1 MTASCTKLVLKQ
13 GLTGQLDKKGDLGL
27 PRNREISSK
36 NPAGLN
42 TQMVEH
48 SDGAQG
54 LQDTL
59 SGFITPLGWPKNE
72 FQSREPASSL
82 LHAFPK
88 KLKSEDKEHSRQLQR
103 ASPLCLENLYSSP
116 KVTTSRKFS
125 LIIPGGKP

>member
-1 MTASCTKLVLKQ
+1 MKLCFSVTASHTKLILKQ

-36 NPAGLN
+36 DPAGLN

-59 SGFITPLGWPKNE
+59 SGFVMPLGRPKRE
-72 FQSREPASSL
+72 FKSIETSL
-82 LHAFPK
+82 QPSPCLPPK
-88 KLKSEDKEHSRQLQR
+88 TEVQGQR
-103 ASPLCLENLYSSP
+103 AQQAAAESIYSL
-116 KVTTSRKFS
+116 SRKS
-125 LIIPGGKP
+125 ILQPPNHHL